1 MCKRSILLVSLCLV
15 LGLTS
20 VAPAKLIAHWKLDD
34 GSGTVASDSSGNGFN
49 GTLIGGPTWTVGMD
63 GMGGGLDFDGVDDYV
78 DFGNPAGWPSGK
90 SPRSLCGWGKTNTVA
105 SGYRWIAAY
114 GSEGTSLAMF
124 IGLNGSTL
132 YVGGYGDD
140 LSVANAWQVG
150 EWVHVA
156 VTYDG
161 SIAKAY
167 VNGREAASMGK
178 NWNLVLGRAHIGRQ
192 VNNYAEFW
200 NGAID
205 DVRLY
210 DHALKAAEVKAL
222 VPPKVK
228 ARDPNPANNSAGTFV
243 GYFMWTPGETA
254 LFEDVYLGTTPD
266 LTEAN
271 LLVAH
276 QSAMFKFCLPKDP
289 MVPGQRYYWRV
300 DAIEATGTVHKGD
313 VWSFFMTPE
322 KAWAP
327 SPPMAL
333 VTSIQTQCSS
343 GRRA

>member
-20 VAPAKLIAHWKLDD
+20 VAPAKLVAHWKLDD

-63 GMGGGLDFDGVDDYV
+63 GMGGGLDFDGVNDYV

-114 GSEGTSLAMF
+114 GSEGTGLAMF
-124 IGLNGSTL
+124 IGMNGSTL

-140 LSVANAWQVG
+140 LSCGQCLAGGRMVPRGRDLRWIDRQSLRQRPRSRKHG
-150 EWVHVA
+150 ERIG
-156 VTYDG
+156 T
-161 SIAKAY
+161 
-167 VNGREAASMGK
+167 
-178 NWNLVLGRAHIGRQ
+178 LVLGRAHIGRQ

-200 NGAID
+200 NGAVD

-222 VPPKVK
+222 
-228 ARDPNPANNSAGTFV
+228 S
-243 GYFMWTPGETA
+243 
-254 LFEDVYLGTTPD
+254 
-266 LTEAN
+266 
-271 LLVAH
+271 
-276 QSAMFKFCLPKDP
+276 
-289 MVPGQRYYWRV
+289 
-300 DAIEATGTVHKGD
+300 
-313 VWSFFMTPE
+313 
-322 KAWAP
+322 
-327 SPPMAL
+327 
-333 VTSIQTQCSS
+333 
-343 GRRA
+343 RRK